1 MNIVLSSLMHG
12 RHDTVNHCI
21 AKNIVAGIENF
32 VFSYTLPEDG
42 DLLRRKGIKTIQAHN
57 FIPSKAQASLFAC
70 YDLNPDA
77 VMLMGSDDYINE
89 KALVLITQ
97 LLERYD
103 YISFYDCLFL
113 DKGKYYRWPGYPKTS
128 ARHGEPCGAG
138 KVIRRDLLDKL
149 NWEVFTGGNDRG
161 ADFHAHSNI
170 KRASKKRAYIGTK
183 EGAIL
188 VDVKDKGSSTPV
200 NLFNYLEPYQYE

>member
-32 VFSYTLPEDG
+32 VFSYTLHEDG
-42 DLLRRKGIKTIQAHN
+42 DLLKRKGIKTIQAHN
-57 FIPSKAQASLFAC
+57 FIPSKAQASLFTC

-77 VMLMGSDDYINE
+77 VLLMGSDDYINE
-89 KALVLITQ
+89 KALVLIMQ

-113 DKGKYYRWPGYPKTS
+113 DKGQYYRWPGYPASS
-128 ARHGEPCGAG
+128 ARYGEPCGAG

-161 ADFHAHSNI
+161 ADFHAHSSI

-183 EGAIL
+183 EGAVL
-188 VDVKDKGSSTPV
+188 VDVKDKGSSTPLK
-200 NLFNYLEPYQYE
+200 LFNYLEPFTI